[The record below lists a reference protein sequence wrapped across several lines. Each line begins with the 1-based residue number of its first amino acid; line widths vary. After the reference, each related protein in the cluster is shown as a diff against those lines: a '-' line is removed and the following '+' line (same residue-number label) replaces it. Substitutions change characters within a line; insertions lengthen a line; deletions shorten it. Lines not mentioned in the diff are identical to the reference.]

1 MGETKRILVT
11 GATGKVGR
19 TFIDQFLADPAFD
32 AFTVRALCHNRV
44 LEPRPRLEIVK
55 GSLENREDA
64 NEAVRNTTHVLHLAT
79 SKETPGSVMDVAVKG
94 IFWLL
99 EACRISPTFQQ
110 FLLIGGDNSLGH
122 FVYPH
127 PIPVTETQRHTSYA
141 GCYALSKVLDE
152 VILEQYY
159 IQYGLAGCRLRARGS
174 WRRTI
179 SGISF
184 RLAKMCLAG
193 QDGAILLVPKER
205 MSISERRLFQ

>member
-19 TFIDQFLADPAFD
+19 TFIDRFLADPAFD

-44 LEPRPRLEIVK
+44 LEPRPRLEIMR

-79 SKETPGSVMDVAVKG
+79 SKETPESVMDVAVKG

-122 FVYPH
+122 FVYSH
-127 PIPVTETQRHTSYA
+127 PIPVTETQRQNSRVA
-141 GCYALSKVLDE
+141 
-152 VILEQYY
+152 I
-159 IQYGLAGCRLRARGS
+159 GS
-174 WRRTI
+174 PPTR
-179 SGISF
+179 
-184 RLAKMCLAG
+184 K
-193 QDGAILLVPKER
+193 
-205 MSISERRLFQ
+205 